1 MLNFSFDFCVHC
13 AKLNKSYL
21 RCDQRGEKLLEVKGL
36 TKSFNNVMAVSDVS
50 FSVEPNSYVSLL
62 GASGCGK
69 SVLLRIIAGLLA
81 PDEGAV
87 YLNERDITFQPCNER
102 QIGFVQQKYALFPHL
117 NVFDNIAF
125 GLRYRAINP
134 VTDEAI
140 VRKEVSEIIGL
151 VGLSGQEHKMI
162 GQISGGQK
170 QRVSLS
176 RTLVTRPSI
185 CLLDEPLGALDANLR
200 ERMTIELQN
209 IRSELGISF
218 MHVTGNEFEAL
229 AMGQKMLVMEEGQIV
244 RQGKPQDLYN
254 LPLDLATAKS
264 MHSFNIFSGALMLDV
279 INQAQVQ
286 KINSTASAKA
296 SFCAL
301 PMDKINIQEGKGAET
316 GIPVEFITNEFLGN
330 KTIYFFKTA
339 CGHICEVQEHMG
351 LTNPRNLNPN
361 TEYYLQFA
369 AENILLYDEDQL
381 LIN

>member
-36 TKSFNNVMAVSDVS
+36 SKSFNNVMAVSDVS

-134 VTDEAI
+134 VTDEAL

-200 ERMTIELQN
+200 ERMT
-209 IRSELGISF
+209 
-218 MHVTGNEFEAL
+218 
-229 AMGQKMLVMEEGQIV
+229 
-244 RQGKPQDLYN
+244 
-254 LPLDLATAKS
+254 
-264 MHSFNIFSGALMLDV
+264 
-279 INQAQVQ
+279 
-286 KINSTASAKA
+286 
-296 SFCAL
+296 
-301 PMDKINIQEGKGAET
+301 
-316 GIPVEFITNEFLGN
+316 
-330 KTIYFFKTA
+330 
-339 CGHICEVQEHMG
+339 
-351 LTNPRNLNPN
+351 
-361 TEYYLQFA
+361 
-369 AENILLYDEDQL
+369 
-381 LIN
+381 